1 MTTFSSKISAAILG
15 GLLSLPNIHAATAAP
30 CNAGD
35 LAGKWSMYMT
45 WQFPDVRSAV
55 SWCTVDLINASS
67 SPIRYDIS
75 GACRLY
81 GADTGMHQAF
91 QVAGSA
97 SLTESPGCKL
107 TGTFVVTILGSPS
120 TATILDARIDGGTP
134 KRSITGIARIPV
146 NPPSDYRLL
155 SFSLQR

>member
-1 MTTFSSKISAAILG
+1 MMTFSIKISAVILG

-45 WQFPDVRSAV
+45 WQFPDARSAV

-67 SPIRYDIS
+67 SLIRYDIS
-75 GACRLY
+75 GACKLY

-97 SLTESPGCKL
+97 SLTESPSCKL
-107 TGTFVVTILGSPS
+107 TGTFGVTIGSTV